1 MKLYKDGITVI
12 VDNASDAD
20 WYKRAGY
27 VEVKEE
33 KPAEE
38 SEKSTKKTAKE

>member
-12 VDNASDAD
+12 VDTAADVD

-27 VEVKEE
+27 VEVKDEPKPEPKTEE
-33 KPAEE
+33 KPA
-38 SEKSTKKTAKE
+38 KK